1 MTKEQQT
8 RHTYRIIK
16 IMNAACD
23 MADNTITLVKFS
35 DMVGEVLVDVRNE
48 YSVDPRLL
56 KRQCEDCGD
65 HVSFPDDNLCRICY
79 KQCIENDGCPC
90 DLKRP
95 CCDRVGEYN
104 GLGRKGPLRFVCPK
118 ACACHD

>member
-16 IMNAACD
+16 IINAAAD
-23 MADNTITLVKFS
+23 MADNTITIAKFS
-35 DMVGEVLVDVRNE
+35 DMVREVLVDVRDE

-56 KRQCEDCGD
+56 KRQCEKCGD
-65 HVSFPDDNLCRICY
+65 PVSFPDDNL
-79 KQCIENDGCPC
+79 C

-118 ACACHD
+118 RCACHD